1 MTRPARSST
10 VREMPVSGHIRIRNT
25 NHGPMYYAAWRDA
38 SGKQHQRK
46 LGAVWAKRG
55 RPENGALTD
64 KLAKEQLEE
73 IVADARRGTL
83 EMRQRSGATFADA
96 AAEFLRY
103 IAEREREKSTVADY
117 RSVIDGYLL
126 AEFGRLPVEDI
137 TADMVDAYKTGLVNE
152 GRLSNRTIVRHLT
165 VLHGI
170 FRRAKR
176 VWGLRVNPASAELVD
191 RPSVTY
197 SGEFQT
203 LTPVEVLALAAAA
216 ADRQDGAIYL
226 TAAFTGLRLGELVA
240 LRWRDVAFNL
250 QRLQVRR
257 NRPSNSRSEGEKTPK
272 SGKVR
277 SAPMVDEVMAALDQL
292 SKRERWTG
300 PEDLVFVNA
309 AGEPVSG
316 WTLRR
321 HFYADLGRAGLG
333 HLRTGEKPIVFHD
346 LRHAFGTL
354 GAQVWELP
362 KLQAYMGHG
371 HVTTT
376 MRYIHHAPAARDVG
390 LLGDAIRRA
399 GMVPEA
405 AVSVPPRYLEPVT
418 DTPENE
424 ESPTVAGLSR
434 EARTGVEPVYTALQA
449 ATGLT
454 APARLQPKLDSN

>member
-1 MTRPARSST
+1 MTRPARSTT
-10 VREMPVSGHIRIRNT
+10 VSEMRVSGHLRTRHT
-25 NHGPMYYAAWRDA
+25 ASGPVYYAAWRDA
-38 SGKQHQRK
+38 AGKQHQRK
-46 LGAVWAKRG
+46 LGPVWAKRG

-73 IVADARRGTL
+73 ILADARRGTL

-103 IAEREREKSTVADY
+103 IAERERERSTIADY
-117 RSVIDGYLL
+117 KSVIDGYLL
-126 AEFGRLPVEDI
+126 REFGRLPVEDI
-137 TADMVDAYKTGLVNE
+137 TADMVDAYKHALIRE

-176 VWGLRVNPASAELVD
+176 VWGLRANPASAELVD

-216 ADRQDGAIYL
+216 DDPQDGAIYL

-240 LRWRDVAFNL
+240 LRWRDVAFNV

-292 SKRERWTG
+292 SQRARWTG
-300 PEDLVFVNA
+300 PDDLVFVNE

-321 HFYADLGRAGLG
+321 HFYADLQRAGLG
-333 HLRTGEKPIVFHD
+333 HLRAGEKPIVFHD

-354 GAQVWELP
+354 GATVWELP

-376 MRYIHHAPAARDVG
+376 MRYIHHSPAARDVD
-390 LLGDAIRRA
+390 LLGGAIRRA
-399 GMVPEA
+399 GMVPETS
-405 AVSVPPRYLEPVT
+405 VSVPPRYLEPVT
-418 DTPENE
+418 DDGQNE
-424 ESPTVAGLSR
+424 ESPTVAGLSAK
-434 EARTGVEPVYTALQA
+434 ARTGIEPVYTALQA
-449 ATGLT
+449 APRLIVS
-454 APARLQPKLDSN
+454 PHLQPKLDSN